1 MFTPVLTGLNT
12 HEGSR
17 LFGVTSAEPNALLD
31 LVLTAGLV
39 SDPVSET
46 ILDAALAE
54 FLDYGLRRTNVD
66 AVAKRA
72 GVSRATLY
80 RRFENK
86 DVLVQAVLVRESRRF
101 FGSIA
106 AAVNKLP
113 TARER
118 LVEGFV
124 VGMRYTRRD
133 PLLSRLLSTDPEALL
148 PYLTV
153 NGGLVVAAARD
164 FLVSQAEGLPG
175 GDKPVDGRDPA
186 GVAELFVRLAI
197 SFTLTPDSC
206 IPLDDD
212 DSVRAF
218 ARSYLAVLMGP
229 AATPPKK

>member
-1 MFTPVLTGLNT
+1 MKP
-12 HEGSR
+12 
-17 LFGVTSAEPNALLD
+17 AEPNALLE
-31 LVLTAGLV
+31 LVLAAGRAP
-39 SDPVSET
+39 DPVGES

-54 FLDYGLRRTNVD
+54 FLDYGLRRASVD
-66 AVAKRA
+66 SVARRA
-72 GVSRATLY
+72 GVSRATVY

-86 DVLVQAVLVRESRRF
+86 DVLVQAVLVRECRRF
-101 FGSIA
+101 FGSVA
-106 AAVNKLP
+106 DAVAQLP

-153 NGGLVVAAARD
+153 NGGLVVAVARD
-164 FLVSQAEGLPG
+164 FLVGQAQALPD
-175 GDKPVDGRDPA
+175 GDKPVAGREPA

-212 DSVRAF
+212 ESVRAF
-218 ARSYLAVLMGP
+218 AISYLAVLMGP
-229 AATPPKK
+229 GGVSPET

>member
-1 MFTPVLTGLNT
+1 M
-12 HEGSR
+12 
-17 LFGVTSAEPNALLD
+17 LD
-31 LVLTAGLV
+31 LVLTAGHE
-39 SDPVSET
+39 SDPVSES
-46 ILDAALAE
+46 ILDGALAE
-54 FLDYGLRRTNVD
+54 FLAYGLRRTNVD
-66 AVAKRA
+66 SVAKRA

-80 RRFENK
+80 RRFESK
-86 DVLVQAVLVRESRRF
+86 DVLVQAVLVRECRRF

-106 AAVNKLP
+106 AAVDKLP
-113 TARER
+113 TVRER

-197 SFTLTPDSC
+197 SFALTPDSC

-212 DSVRAF
+212 ESVRAF
-218 ARSYLAVLMGP
+218 AISYLAVLMGP
-229 AATPPKK
+229 ARHPGKRRPEDDALTHW

>member
-1 MFTPVLTGLNT
+1 METDT
-12 HEGSR
+12 
-17 LFGVTSAEPNALLD
+17 LLG
-31 LVLTAGLV
+31 LVLSEGQAG
-39 SDPVSET
+39 DPVSES
-46 ILDAALAE
+46 ILDAALRE
-54 FLDYGLRRTNVD
+54 FMDYGLRRTNVD
-66 AVAKRA
+66 VVARQA

-86 DVLVQAVLVRESRRF
+86 DVLVQAVLVRECRRF

-106 AAVNKLP
+106 AAVDGLP

-124 VGMRYTRRD
+124 VGVRYAREDR
-133 PLLSRLLSTDPEALL
+133 LLSRLLSSDPEALL

-153 NGGLVVAAARD
+153 DGGLVVAVARD
-164 FLVSQAEGLPG
+164 FLVGNAEGLPG
-175 GDKPVDGRDPA
+175 GDKPVDGREPA

-206 IPLDDD
+206 IPLDTDED
-212 DSVRAF
+212 VRAF

-229 AATPPKK
+229 VATPH

>member
-1 MFTPVLTGLNT
+1 MD
-12 HEGSR
+12 
-17 LFGVTSAEPNALLD
+17 ALLG
-31 LVLTAGLV
+31 LVLSGGQDT
-39 SDPVSET
+39 DPVGES
-46 ILDAALAE
+46 ILAAALEE
-54 FLDYGLRRTNVD
+54 FLAYGLRRTNVD
-66 AVAKRA
+66 VVARRA

-86 DVLVQAVLVRESRRF
+86 DVLVQAVLIRECRRF

-106 AAVNKLP
+106 AAVDGLP

-124 VGMRYTRRD
+124 VGVRYTRRD
-133 PLLSRLLSTDPEALL
+133 PLLTRLLASDPEALL

-153 NGGLVVAAARD
+153 NGGLVVTVARD
-164 FLVSQAEGLPG
+164 FLVGQAEGLPG
-175 GDKPVDGRDPA
+175 GAKAVDGRDPA

-229 AATPPKK
+229 NATLKET